1 MKNRKNRPVNGKV
14 FRSGVYSTA
23 ILAAAILLAVLVNL
37 VVRALPSKYTEFDLS
52 EAKMYTLGDSS
63 VQLAQ
68 SLHLAED
75 VAGQDDRVG
84 LAQFPD
90 QFTDA
95 DDLRRV
101 QADRGLI
108 QNDQLR
114 AAQKSLR
121 NAHTLAVALGQAA
134 DEPGHH
140 LIQPGAPGG
149 LLHLLAALGFFDP
162 LELGRKV

>member
-1 MKNRKNRPVNGKV
+1 M
-14 FRSGVYSTA
+14 
-23 ILAAAILLAVLVNL
+23 
-37 VVRALPSKYTEFDLS
+37 
-52 EAKMYTLGDSS
+52 
-63 VQLAQ
+63 
-68 SLHLAED
+68 
-75 VAGQDDRVG
+75 G

-121 NAHTLAVALGQAA
+121 NAHALAVALGQAA

-140 LIQPGAPGG
+140 LI
-149 LLHLLAALGFFDP
+149 
-162 LELGRKV
+162 

>member
-1 MKNRKNRPVNGKV
+1 M
-14 FRSGVYSTA
+14 
-23 ILAAAILLAVLVNL
+23 
-37 VVRALPSKYTEFDLS
+37 
-52 EAKMYTLGDSS
+52 
-63 VQLAQ
+63 
-68 SLHLAED
+68 
-75 VAGQDDRVG
+75 G

-121 NAHTLAVALGQAA
+121 NAHALAVALGQAA

-162 LELGRKV
+162 LELGRKVQIFLHGHFRVQRRLLRQVAHTGFGLLRLLRQ